1 MQWYLRPVGR
11 IGRSWLLP
19 KGFSHGRS
27 GTVTLPSSL
36 SPSAPLTDPSIV
48 WEFLAKTAT
57 HNKSN
62 TAGSPSDAA
71 THNCMAGGGGA
82 DNLPS
87 PPAPSRRCRVASAAG
102 HSVNTTEAAPVKLV
116 RFTIVPVRFLTRSP
130 LIMSPRSSAKI
141 KGENMEG
148 QIRLGFQLLNAK
160 ACPAQCTFASSVR

>member
-36 SPSAPLTDPSIV
+36 SSSAPLTDPSIV
-48 WEFLAKTAT
+48 WEFLTKTAT

-62 TAGSPSDAA
+62 ASGSPADAA
-71 THNCMAGGGGA
+71 THNCMAGGGGRA
-82 DNLPS
+82 DNLP
-87 PPAPSRRCRVASAAG
+87 PPSSRRCRVASAAG
-102 HSVNTTEAAPVKLV
+102 HSVNTTVKLV
-116 RFTIVPVRFLTRSP
+116 RSEIVPVRFLTRSP
-130 LIMSPRSSAKI
+130 LITSPCSLAKI
-141 KGENMEG
+141 KGENLEG

-160 ACPAQCTFASSVR
+160 ACPAQCTSASPPAR